1 MSSDPELERILKRK
15 MEELKGRKRENTKA
29 EHLPSP
35 IVLNDNVFEQ
45 FINKNRIAVVD
56 FWAPWCGP
64 CRIISPIIE
73 ELSKEYSEKV
83 AFGKLNVDE
92 NPLATAKYGV
102 NGIPTVIFFVNGQV
116 SDRIVGA
123 APKYVLE
130 SRLKQILN

>member
-35 IVLNDNVFEQ
+35 IVLNDNGFEQ

-92 NPLATAKYGV
+92 NPLATAKY
-102 NGIPTVIFFVNGQV
+102 
-116 SDRIVGA
+116 
-123 APKYVLE
+123 
-130 SRLKQILN
+130 